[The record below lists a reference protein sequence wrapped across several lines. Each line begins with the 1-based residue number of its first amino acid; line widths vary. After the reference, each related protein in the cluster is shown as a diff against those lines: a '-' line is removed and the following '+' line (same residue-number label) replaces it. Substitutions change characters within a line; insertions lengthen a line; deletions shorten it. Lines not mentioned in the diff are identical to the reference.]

1 LSKYEIHAHVAPPL
15 LCRRV
20 QISTFANT
28 CRVFIE
34 FGKLTYRFQRMS
46 RRDRLQ
52 PVEATKG
59 IKIALLM
66 AKLHIRIKDLE
77 AQIATSAK
85 KERR

>member
-1 LSKYEIHAHVAPPL
+1 
-15 LCRRV
+15 
-20 QISTFANT
+20 
-28 CRVFIE
+28 
-34 FGKLTYRFQRMS
+34 MS